1 MSVYVGCCSAIGFC
15 PIRANGKCLFGCG
28 GEPDCAKGGCRGI
41 PDYSVG
47 ISFKR
52 STEKEIERLR
62 QSLTLGFLLKVD
74 TRNEVY
80 FKTFDDGMGD
90 RKGE

>member
-1 MSVYVGCCSAIGFC
+1 MSYMKRAVLYLKRKKGRAIAMLLLLFLMSCSVLVG
-15 PIRANGKCLFGCG
+15 
-28 GEPDCAKGGCRGI
+28 
-41 PDYSVG
+41 V
-47 ISFKR
+47 SFKE

>member
-1 MSVYVGCCSAIGFC
+1 MLFMKRAILYLKHKNGRAVAMLLLLFLMSCSV
-15 PIRANGKCLFGCG
+15 L
-28 GEPDCAKGGCRGI
+28 
-41 PDYSVG
+41 VG

>member
-1 MSVYVGCCSAIGFC
+1 MSYMKRAIIYLKRKKGRAIAMLLLLFLMSCSV
-15 PIRANGKCLFGCG
+15 L
-28 GEPDCAKGGCRGI
+28 
-41 PDYSVG
+41 VG

>member
-1 MSVYVGCCSAIGFC
+1 MSYMKRAIIYLKRKKG
-15 PIRANGKCLFGCG
+15 RAIAMLLLLFLMSCLVM
-28 GEPDCAKGGCRGI
+28 
-41 PDYSVG
+41 VG

-52 STEKEIERLR
+52 STEKEIEHLR
-62 QSLTLGFLLKVD
+62 QSLASGFLLKVD